1 MYNYYDR
8 QSQDG
13 SVNMGSVSDITESQ
27 SAFEMR
33 PWPAHYSS
41 QASITPSYKSFMSA
55 YTPSQASFFVLP
67 VTSEVPDQLRKPE
80 DNWGFAFCSLLINP
94 IFGVVAIL
102 LAGRIFSQSSL
113 HVSCVRMLRPSSGFW
128 GTGERAFISEEQ
140 RPSFEGNPGT
150 KTILGDREHKK
161 KNWGGG
167 EQGNKPIYFRG
178 TGNRYPPG
186 RACMNF
192 ALSR

>member
-1 MYNYYDR
+1 MYFVYIFQIKSVMYYYGDR

-102 LAGRIFSQSSL
+102 LAGMIFFSIM
-113 HVSCVRMLRPSSGFW
+113 CCNFAM
-128 GTGERAFISEEQ
+128 SEEMGALQ
-140 RPSFEGNPGT
+140 RFPYLTLSSVGN
-150 KTILGDREHKK
+150 
-161 KNWGGG
+161 
-167 EQGNKPIYFRG
+167 F
-178 TGNRYPPG
+178 
-186 RACMNF
+186 M
-192 ALSR
+192 